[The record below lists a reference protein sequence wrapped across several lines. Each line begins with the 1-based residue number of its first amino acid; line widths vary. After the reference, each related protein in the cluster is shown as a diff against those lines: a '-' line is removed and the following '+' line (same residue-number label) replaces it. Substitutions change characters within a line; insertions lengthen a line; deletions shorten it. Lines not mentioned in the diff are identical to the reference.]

1 MEIEHFEDVA
11 VGSAEDLLIWPHL
24 HCLSYQGVGQLKSL
38 QTAVFAENDALCLA
52 EVELRNTVRKCKAV
66 IDDLLGQF
74 VVVQVDVGCSH
85 VQVNLNQQRFSHV
98 DVSSLSELLPVPLPH
113 VIVVV
118 SDEELLVLLPQL
130 TEGISRLLLLLPQRN
145 LNL

>member
-11 VGSAEDLLIWPHL
+11 VGSAEDLLVWPHL
-24 HCLSYQGVGQLKSL
+24 HCLTDQRVGQLQAL
-38 QTAVFAENDALCLA
+38 QSAVSAENDALRLA
-52 EVELRNTVRKCKAV
+52 EVELRNTVRECKAV

-74 VVVQVDVGCSH
+74 VVVQVDVRCSH
-85 VQVNLNQQRFSHV
+85 VQVNLNQQRLSHV
-98 DVSSLSELLPVPLPH
+98 DIGSLSQLFPVPLPH

-130 TEGISRLLLLLPQRN
+130 TEGVGRLFLLLP
-145 LNL
+145 